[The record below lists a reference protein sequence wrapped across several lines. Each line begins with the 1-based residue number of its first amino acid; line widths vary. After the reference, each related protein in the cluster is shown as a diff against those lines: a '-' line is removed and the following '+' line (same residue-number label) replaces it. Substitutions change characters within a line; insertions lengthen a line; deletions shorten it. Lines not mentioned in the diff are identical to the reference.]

1 MQSICPGGRIG
12 LSRDLPSQP
21 VEHFRL
27 HFEHHTG
34 ARRHCA
40 LPVEVWLAM
49 TKAAPQPGAPS
60 VQQVARQLTELCASI
75 KAFRVEDKVYVP
87 PIIDRNDRYYQDILP
102 GLAKFSQ
109 TCQKEAEW
117 VNEVRV

>member
-1 MQSICPGGRIG
+1 
-12 LSRDLPSQP
+12 
-21 VEHFRL
+21 
-27 HFEHHTG
+27 
-34 ARRHCA
+34 
-40 LPVEVWLAM
+40 M

-87 PIIDRNDRYYQDILP
+87 PIIDRNDRHYQDILP

-117 VNEVRV
+117 VNEVRP